1 MSDRLFSEEEVA
13 KVIRRAAELEAAR
26 SRNAK
31 GSSNAGLSVKEL
43 EEIASASGLD
53 PELVRQAATELD
65 SSESTPHTAS
75 PEGKAIIDGNE
86 IYAESWI
93 DANAEPALIDL
104 LITEL
109 NHKHGTSEDDVTWWN
124 NLTGDYP
131 GKARVKRNK
140 HATEWIYTDS
150 WQMSTTR
157 VLFQGRNGRLRIRVS
172 KRDTYGGT
180 WENYGSYAW
189 LFAFV
194 LLIPA
199 GIFGYIGTDSTMLTA
214 LIMTTAFILSFGV
227 SRTYL
232 TNLVSKEEQT
242 ITRIITD
249 LTAYAREL
257 APDYQKPASKTTG
270 TESRRTIKIDD
281 EEILPSESVA
291 QKAQRLRNQLR

>member
-26 SRNAK
+26 TRNAK
-31 GSSNAGLSVKEL
+31 GNPNAGLSVNEL
-43 EEIASASGLD
+43 EEIAAASGLD

-65 SSESTPHTAS
+65 SGTDATDAGST
-75 PEGKAIIDGNE
+75 EGKAVIDGNE
-86 IYAESWI
+86 IYAECWI
-93 DANAEPALIDL
+93 DAQPDPALIDM

-109 NHKHGTSEDDVTWWN
+109 NHKHGTSEDDITWWN

-140 HATEWIYTDS
+140 HATEWIYTDA

-189 LFAFV
+189 IIAFV

-199 GIFGYIGTDSTMLTA
+199 GIFGAIGTESAILTA
-214 LIMTTAFILSFGV
+214 LIMAAVFVLSFGV

-232 TNLVSKEEQT
+232 TNTVVKEEQK

-249 LTAYAREL
+249 LTAYGREL
-257 APDYQKPASKTTG
+257 APDYQRPASKTTG

-281 EEILPSESVA
+281 EEILPSDSVA
-291 QKAQRLRNQLR
+291 RQAQRLRNQLR

>member
-26 SRNAK
+26 ARNAK
-31 GSSNAGLSVKEL
+31 GNPNAGLSVNEL
-43 EEIASASGLD
+43 EEIAAASGLD

-65 SSESTPHTAS
+65 SGTGATDAGSTQ
-75 PEGKAIIDGNE
+75 GKAVIEGNE

-93 DANAEPALIDL
+93 DTQPDPALIDM

-109 NHKHGTSEDDVTWWN
+109 NHKHGTSEDDITWWN
-124 NLTGDYP
+124 KLTDDYP

-140 HATEWIYTDS
+140 YATEWIYTDA

-189 LFAFV
+189 FIGLV
-194 LLIPA
+194 LLIPS
-199 GIFGYIGTDSTMLTA
+199 GIFGYLGTGSPVLTA
-214 LIMTTAFILSFGV
+214 LIMTAAFLLSFGV

-232 TNLVSKEEQT
+232 TNTVVKEEQK
-242 ITRIITD
+242 ITRIATE

-257 APDYQKPASKTTG
+257 APDFQKPASKTTS
-270 TESRRTIKIDD
+270 TESRRTIEI
-281 EEILPSESVA
+281 EEVIPPSESVA